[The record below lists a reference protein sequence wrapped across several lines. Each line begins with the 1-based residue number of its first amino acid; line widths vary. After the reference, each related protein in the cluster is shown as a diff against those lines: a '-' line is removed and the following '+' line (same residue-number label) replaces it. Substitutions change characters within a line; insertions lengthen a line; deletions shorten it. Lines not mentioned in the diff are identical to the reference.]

1 MSSDKAKKKKWKKV
15 LRVLILVPVIIGIV
29 LAAVYF
35 YADNRKDIKA
45 GYNLEIE
52 TGGALE
58 SKYLAG
64 GELETKRFTAKTE
77 APMKKY
83 TVYYPAEMESVD
95 KTYPMILVMNGT
107 GGKAS
112 KYEAQFDLYASWGF
126 IVVGNEDPQCG
137 TGETASITLDT
148 VLSLGSDSVLYGKID
163 RENMGV
169 IGYSQGGAGAINAV
183 TRYDNGRLYK
193 TIFTGSAAYALLSKN
208 MGWEYDISRITIPY
222 FMAAGTGTSDDSG
235 KYGENEYAGVSPL
248 FSQEDNYN
256 GITAD
261 VFKVRG
267 RIIGAEHGDMLK
279 LSDGYMTAWML
290 YHLQGN
296 EEAGT
301 VFLGDDAEILHN
313 TGWQDVEKSR

>member
-1 MSSDKAKKKKWKKV
+1 MKKVLKAMGIILGVIVLVIAGLFVKNMIDANKPYLSDNYYEEFKSNSPLEQKYAGKGCYAVSKIEIKSDNKNISKISIWYPSELESSDKVWP
-15 LRVLILVPVIIGIV
+15 LILNVN
-29 LAAVYF
+29 AS
-35 YADNRKDIKA
+35 NTKA
-45 GYNLEIE
+45 RNTLPFFER
-52 TGGALE
+52 L
-58 SKYLAG
+58 
-64 GELETKRFTAKTE
+64 
-77 APMKKY
+77 
-83 TVYYPAEMESVD
+83 
-95 KTYPMILVMNGT
+95 
-107 GGKAS
+107 
-112 KYEAQFDLYASWGF
+112 ASWGF

-183 TRYDNGRLYK
+183 TRYDNGKLYK

-208 MGWEYDISRITIPY
+208 MGWEYDISKITIPY

-248 FSQEDNYN
+248 FSQKDNYN
-256 GITAD
+256 GVTAD

-290 YHLQGN
+290 YQLQGN

-313 TGWQDVEKSR
+313 TRWKDVEKSR